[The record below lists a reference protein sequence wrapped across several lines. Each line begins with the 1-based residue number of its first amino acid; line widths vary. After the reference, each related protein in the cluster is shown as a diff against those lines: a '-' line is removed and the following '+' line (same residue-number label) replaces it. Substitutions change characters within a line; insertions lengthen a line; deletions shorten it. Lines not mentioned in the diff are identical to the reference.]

1 MKNIGKG
8 NKNMNLEK
16 IKNAKTKKIGKE
28 IEYFKEIGS
37 THLYA
42 KTIVEDKNNEGK
54 LLLAEVQTE
63 GIGTKGRSW
72 YTGYGKNIAAT
83 IILYPKCSVK
93 KLDNLTIEIAER
105 IKMAIYELYH
115 YKLEIKKPNDLIF
128 NGKKI
133 CGILTELHSQGE
145 KIKYLLISFGFNVN
159 ENNFSKE
166 TKDIAT
172 SLKKETGKEFSR
184 EEIICKVIEKL
195 EEIEL

>member
-1 MKNIGKG
+1 
-8 NKNMNLEK
+8 MNLEK
-16 IKNAKTKKIGKE
+16 IKDAKTKKIGKK
-28 IEYFKEIGS
+28 IEYFKEIES

-42 KTIVEDKNNEGK
+42 KTLAENEDNDGK
-54 LLLAEVQTE
+54 ILLAELQTG

-83 IILYPKCSVK
+83 IILYPKCNME
-93 KLDNLTIEIAER
+93 KLDNLTTEIAEK
-105 IKMAIYELYH
+105 IKDVIYELYG
-115 YKLEIKKPNDLIF
+115 YKLEIKKPNDLMF

-133 CGILTELHSQGE
+133 CGILTEVHTQGE

-159 ENNFSKE
+159 EDSFSDE

-172 SLKKETGKEFSR
+172 SLKKETGKDFNR
-184 EEIICKVIEKL
+184 EEIIIKIIEKL